1 MKIRYLGHSGF
12 EILTPEHLKIVIDPF
27 ISNNPACQIPVE
39 DIQADLICLTHGH
52 ADHFGD
58 AMEIAD
64 RNNALLIANHE
75 LSIFLAQQGFETLGL
90 NIGGSAMVQEV
101 KITMLDAQHSS
112 DMDFLD
118 EVAPGGSAAGYII
131 QLENGYRIYHAGD
144 TGLFG
149 DMREIIGKIYQPD
162 LAMLPI
168 GDRYTMD
175 PKAAAIASQWIY
187 PQKVIPMHYNTF
199 PLIEQDPKH
208 FQDLV
213 QSRNPE
219 IEVLILKPGQS
230 YED

>member
-12 EILTPEHLKIVIDPF
+12 EILTQEHLKIVIDPF

-90 NIGGSAMVQEV
+90 NIGGSSMVQEV

-213 QSRNPE
+213 KSQNPE
-219 IEVLILKPGQS
+219 IEVIILKPGQS
-230 YED
+230 FEE

>member
-1 MKIRYLGHSGF
+1 MKIRWLGHSGF
-12 EILTPEHLKIVIDPF
+12 EIISEENLKIVIDPF
-27 ISNNPACQIPVE
+27 ISNNPSCQIPVE

-64 RNNALLIANHE
+64 RNNALLISNHE
-75 LSIFLAQQGFETLGL
+75 ISIFLAQQGFETLGL

-112 DMDFLD
+112 DMDFLN
-118 EVAPGGSAAGYII
+118 EVAPGGSACGYII

-149 DMREIIGKIYQPD
+149 DMREVIGKIYKPE

-168 GDRYTMD
+168 GDRFTMD
-175 PKAAAIASQWIY
+175 PEAAAVASQWIY

-199 PLIEQDPKH
+199 PLIEQDPDR
-208 FQDLV
+208 FLEMV
-213 QSRNPE
+213 QSKNPE
-219 IEVLILKPGQS
+219 IEVIILKPGQS